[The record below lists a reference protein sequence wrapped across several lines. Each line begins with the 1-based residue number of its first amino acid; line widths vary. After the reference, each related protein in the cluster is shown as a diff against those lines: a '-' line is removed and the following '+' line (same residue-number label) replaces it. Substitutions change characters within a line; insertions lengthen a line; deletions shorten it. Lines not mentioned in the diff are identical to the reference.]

1 MTDGIKVN
9 VSLGELYFDTH
20 TEDDV
25 RTIWEYMKMVDRPL
39 NLIENVDGSC
49 VVSGDELGLFLLLSN
64 FVKVEI
70 QL

>member
-1 MTDGIKVN
+1 MTDAVR
-9 VSLGELYFDTH
+9 VSMSDGELYFDTH

-25 RTIWEYMKMVDRPL
+25 RAIWEYMKMVDRPL

-49 VVSGDELGLFLLLSN
+49 VVSGDESSLFLLLSN